1 MTNSCFQWNILFYQF
16 QNSIVATVGY
26 DTVKQIRFNLF
37 FFLTQGRLPLLP
49 FWHWVILV
57 QTPTVYIFLFS
68 VLINIAEPIPPI
80 FTLVLALSQNPITVI
95 SSFLTHRELSF
106 QKREPDLRSYHSTNP
121 ALRIVISCEIG
132 KSVSSVYTAVA
143 WSRYRSNFSRL
154 MRARL
159 PFIT

>member
-1 MTNSCFQWNILFYQF
+1 MTNSCFQMKRTFLP
-16 QNSIVATVGY
+16 VP
-26 DTVKQIRFNLF
+26 KQYSCHRWLRYGQTNPLQSV
-37 FFLTQGRLPLLP
+37 FLSHAGKAPASP

-106 QKREPDLRSYHSTNP
+106 QKREPDLHSYHSTNP

-143 WSRYRSNFSRL
+143 
-154 MRARL
+154 
-159 PFIT
+159 